1 MQAILKRAVAETFK
15 IIPNLINGTT
25 NGRQSVVD
33 EFNQKPGFDILILS
47 PKAAGTGLTITGAN
61 HVIHYTRWWNPAV
74 ENQATDRVYRIGQ
87 EKNVEVYDPI
97 IKDTDSGRTVEEVV
111 DQLLSEK
118 KELSENVIT
127 PSKNLNIEQEILHQV
142 VN

>member
-1 MQAILKRAVAETFK
+1 MQAIPKRAVAETFK
-15 IIPNLINGTT
+15 IVPNIIKGTT

-33 EFNQKPGFDILILS
+33 EFNQKPDFDILILS

-87 EKNVEVYDPI
+87 EKNVEVYYPI

-118 KELSENVIT
+118 KELAENVIT

-142 VN
+142 AN